1 MPETKLGGHTDR
13 KTKVCWKKVLGKQKL
28 KTASKTQKLNRREES
43 EEEHTANSTRRRR
56 KNKTKEYNTKLN

>member
-1 MPETKLGGHTDR
+1 M
-13 KTKVCWKKVLGKQKL
+13 LGKQKL

-43 EEEHTANSTRRRR
+43 EEEHKASSARRRR